1 MFAVDRYSS
10 SGCCEPLDIVPQ
22 SCGLRLRESLRPGVE
37 DGARV
42 AGGPALSEPLAEV
55 PVEVHPVGVH
65 NHTVSV
71 LGAMTQDTIVTL
83 GATVPPSVL
92 HPVPV
97 GGVSVL
103 ITVRIQNSN

>member
-42 AGGPALSEPLAEV
+42 AGGLALAEPLAEV

-65 NHTVSV
+65 HHTV

-83 GATVPPSVL
+83 GAAVPPSVL
-92 HPVPV
+92 SPVPV